1 MFFGHC
7 QTAIYTSIRKQLMND
22 INYET
27 NIKACV
33 FELIVYKTYMHTWK
47 LFWIC

>member
-1 MFFGHC
+1 
-7 QTAIYTSIRKQLMND
+7 MND

-33 FELIVYKTYMHTWK
+33 FELIVYKTYNYAYLETILDLLK
-47 LFWIC
+47 TCICVLL

>member
-1 MFFGHC
+1 
-7 QTAIYTSIRKQLMND
+7 MND

-47 LFWIC
+47 LIWIC

>member
-1 MFFGHC
+1 
-7 QTAIYTSIRKQLMND
+7 MND

-33 FELIVYKTYMHTWK
+33 FELIVYKTYAYLETILDLLK
-47 LFWIC
+47 TCICVLL